1 MDWLAKLV
9 PTIATCLGGPLA
21 GLAVTAVSKA
31 LGIDEDKVQNVID
44 NGKLNAEQIASL
56 KQAEIEL
63 QQQAQ
68 ELGLNFEQ
76 LAVQDR
82 ASARDLQKETKS
94 IVPPL
99 LSILVTIGFFGIL
112 GGLMSGKIMT
122 SDALMLMLGSLGT
135 AWTGIIAFYF
145 GSSASSQAK
154 DQMIHNSTP
163 LK

>member
-1 MDWLAKLV
+1 MDWLMKLV

-31 LGIDEDKVQNVID
+31 LGIDEDKVQDVID
-44 NGKLNAEQIASL
+44 SGKLNAEQIASL
-56 KQAEIEL
+56 KQAEIAL
-63 QQQAQ
+63 QEQAQ

-112 GGLMSGKIMT
+112 AGLMSGKIMT

-163 LK
+163 IK

>member
-1 MDWLAKLV
+1 MEWLKQIA

-21 GLAVTAVSKA
+21 GLAVTAISKA
-31 LGIDEDKVQNVID
+31 LGVDEDKVQDTINQ
-44 NGKLNAEQIASL
+44 GKLSADQIVCI

-63 QQQAQ
+63 EKSAQ

-94 IVPPL
+94 IVPPV
-99 LSILVTIGFFGIL
+99 LSILVTIGFFSIL
-112 GGLMSGKIMT
+112 IGLMSGQIHT

-154 DQMIHNSTP
+154 DAMIHNSTP
-163 LK
+163 IK

>member
-1 MDWLAKLV
+1 MDWLKQIA

-21 GLAVTAVSKA
+21 GLAVTAISKV
-31 LGIDEDKVQNVID
+31 LGVDENKVQDVID
-44 NGKLNAEQIASL
+44 SGKLNADQIASL

-63 QQQAQ
+63 KDHAQQ
-68 ELGLNFEQ
+68 LGLNFEQ

-94 IVPPL
+94 IVPPV
-99 LSILVTIGFFGIL
+99 LSILVTVGFFSIL
-112 GGLMSGKIMT
+112 IGLMSGKIMT